1 MEKIGSKSS
10 VFVAAAVAILV
21 VVALVGGCTGKG
33 TSESKK
39 DNVAATVDGISIY
52 FSEVNGE
59 YASLSAEQKEGISKA
74 DTLSF
79 VIEREILY
87 QQAVKEGL
95 KATKEEQQQAY
106 GLVLLESNVTEPE
119 LVEQLA
125 ARNSTVERLKATLG
139 KQIMINKLL
148 DKVAKKS
155 YVIKKEEVEAV
166 YDSGNFMS
174 AGVSFE
180 AAEKGIVDLLTAQRQ
195 RAGTEAYIQGL
206 KDKAKVVIIAVPG

>member
-33 TSESKK
+33 TNESKK
-39 DNVAATVDGISIY
+39 DNVAATVNGASIY
-52 FSEVNGE
+52 FGEVNEE
-59 YASLSAEQKEGISKA
+59 YASLSAEQKASISKA

-106 GLVLLESNVTEPE
+106 GLLLLEKNVTEPE
-119 LVEQLA
+119 LAGQLA
-125 ARNSTVERLKATLG
+125 ARNSSVERLKSALG
-139 KQIMINKLL
+139 KQILINKML
-148 DKVAKKS
+148 DKAAKKS

-166 YDSGNFMS
+166 YNSGNFMS

-180 AAEKGIVDLLTAQRQ
+180 AAQKGIVDLLTAQRQ
-195 RAGTEAYIQGL
+195 AAEREAYIQSL
-206 KDKAKVVIIAVPG
+206 KDNAKVVIIAVPG

>member
-1 MEKIGSKSS
+1 MEKTRRNKTS
-10 VFVAAAVAILV
+10 AVVIAVIA
-21 VVALVGGCTGKG
+21 ALVAVILIGGCAGKG
-33 TSESKK
+33 TNGSKE
-39 DNVAATVDGISIY
+39 NVAATVNGVSIY
-52 FSEVNGE
+52 FGEVNEE
-59 YASLSAEQKEGISKA
+59 YASLSAEQRESISKA

-106 GLVLLESNVTEPE
+106 ELLLLENNVTEPE

-125 ARNSTVERLKATLG
+125 ARNSSVERLKAALR
-139 KQIMINKLL
+139 KQILINKVL
-148 DKVAKKS
+148 DKAAKKS

-166 YDSGNFMS
+166 YNSGNFKAS
-174 AGVSFE
+174 GVSFE
-180 AAEKGIVDLLTAQRQ
+180 AAQKGIVDLLTAQRQ
-195 RAGTEAYIQGL
+195 KAEREDYIQSL